1 MHARF
6 NMLAGD
12 PAMLGEATRYLEETV
27 RPYVE
32 SQRGN
37 RGIACLVNADL
48 GTCVIASYWDSAD
61 TMTLSEQAVQVF
73 RKEIT
78 EVMRGSVTVEHYD
91 VPVFARRSRPGRGAG
106 VRLARLECPPGQI
119 DAFIETFRNTAVPVL
134 TDAPGLASAHL
145 LTDRDSGRCIVITA
159 WDDMAALAASRAA
172 TAKQRADAAA
182 AMHIEVRGV
191 EEYTLVFSSVRE
203 SDSGF

>member
-12 PAMLGEATRYLEETV
+12 PAMLDEATRYLEETV

-48 GTCVIASYWDSAD
+48 GTCIIASYWDSAD
-61 TMTLSEQAVQVF
+61 DMTVSEQAVQVS

-78 EVMRGSVTVEHYD
+78 ELMRGSVTVEHYD
-91 VPVFARRSRPGRGAG
+91 VPVFARRSHPGRGAG
-106 VRLARLECPPGQI
+106 VRLARLECPPGHI
-119 DAFIETFRNTAVPVL
+119 DAFIEVFRSTAVPQL
-134 TDAPGLASAHL
+134 TDMRGMASAHL
-145 LTDRDSGRCIVITA
+145 LTDRTSGRCIVITA
-159 WDDMAALAASRAA
+159 WEDIAALAASRAA
-172 TAKQRADAAA
+172 TAKIRADAAA
-182 AMHIEVRGV
+182 NMHLEVRAV
-191 EEYTLVFSSVRE
+191 EEYALVFSSVR
-203 SDSGF
+203 DS